1 MPIYG
6 IPGVSTNKRRSQV
19 TGVIALAVVAVVA
32 ISWIVVDRARGD
44 DRMQVVLQTDRVG
57 DGIASGTQVRLD
69 GVNVGS
75 IAAIESGES
84 GRQLIT
90 LKLNPSQLFGV
101 TDDLA
106 IDYAPANLF
115 GISEVELKRGQGGS
129 PLRENAVID
138 LSGDHSARVQDATMG
153 ALIRSLSQTSNEVLT
168 PQLTE
173 TLTKVGANLRW
184 FTPLIE
190 AMIATGQNLAD
201 TQKYPIS
208 FLLGQYGSTLTGAA
222 AMIDGT
228 VKLLDRFKNIEVLR
242 TQRDLFDTGVNTI
255 AKDFFPALANTLFTA
270 QSYLSGYA
278 DMLAPILNITSQM
291 VPSPQLSGAQLREIL
306 ARLDKSFIDTPDGP
320 ILNLAL
326 TLRGVPALSVPL
338 LGTSSAPTAGGAR

>member
-6 IPGVSTNKRRSQV
+6 IPGVSTNKRRSKV
-19 TGVIALAVVAVVA
+19 AGVLALALVTVVA
-32 ISWIVVDRARGD
+32 ISWIAVDKARGD
-44 DRMQVVLQTDRVG
+44 DRMQIVLQTDSIG
-57 DGIASGTQVRLD
+57 DGIAPGTQVRLD

-75 IAAIESGES
+75 IAAIDSGES

-90 LKLNPSQLFGV
+90 LRLNQSRLFGV
-101 TDDLA
+101 TDSLA

-115 GISEVELKRGQGGS
+115 GISEVELKRRDGGS
-129 PLRENAVID
+129 PLQENAIID
-138 LSGDHSARVQDATMG
+138 LSGDHSARAQDATMG
-153 ALIRSLSQTSNEVLT
+153 ALIRSLSQTSGDVLT
-168 PQLTE
+168 PRLAENLTR
-173 TLTKVGANLRW
+173 VAANLSW

-201 TQKYPIS
+201 TQIYPVS

-222 AMIDGT
+222 ALIDGT

-255 AKDFFPALANTLFTA
+255 AKDFFPAVANTLFTA
-270 QSYLSGYA
+270 QRYFSGYA
-278 DMLAPILNITSQM
+278 DMLTPILNITSQM
-291 VPSPQLSGAQLREIL
+291 VPSPQLSGSQLREIL
-306 ARLDKSFIDTPDGP
+306 ARLDKSFTDTPDGP

-338 LGTSSAPTAGGAR
+338 LGTSSAPIAGGPR

>member
-1 MPIYG
+1 ML
-6 IPGVSTNKRRSQV
+6 
-19 TGVIALAVVAVVA
+19 ALALVTVVA
-32 ISWIVVDRARGD
+32 ISWIAVDKARGD
-44 DRMQVVLQTDRVG
+44 DRMQIVLQTDSIG
-57 DGIASGTQVRLD
+57 DGIAPGTQVRLD

-75 IAAIESGES
+75 IAAIDSGES

-90 LKLNPSQLFGV
+90 LRLNQSRLFGV
-101 TDDLA
+101 TDSLA

-115 GISEVELKRGQGGS
+115 GISEVELKRRDGGS
-129 PLRENAVID
+129 PLQENAIID
-138 LSGDHSARVQDATMG
+138 LSGDHSARAQDATMG
-153 ALIRSLSQTSNEVLT
+153 ALIRSLSQTSGDVLT
-168 PQLTE
+168 PRLAENLTR
-173 TLTKVGANLRW
+173 VAANLSW

-201 TQKYPIS
+201 TQIYPVS

-222 AMIDGT
+222 ALIDGT

-255 AKDFFPALANTLFTA
+255 AKDFFPAVANTLFTA
-270 QSYLSGYA
+270 QRYFSGYA
-278 DMLAPILNITSQM
+278 DMLTPILNITSQM
-291 VPSPQLSGAQLREIL
+291 VPSPQLSGSQLREIL
-306 ARLDKSFIDTPDGP
+306 ARLDKSFTDTPDGP

-338 LGTSSAPTAGGAR
+338 LGTSSAPIAGGPR

>member
-1 MPIYG
+1 
-6 IPGVSTNKRRSQV
+6 
-19 TGVIALAVVAVVA
+19 
-32 ISWIVVDRARGD
+32 
-44 DRMQVVLQTDRVG
+44 MQIVLQTDSIG
-57 DGIASGTQVRLD
+57 DGIAPGTQVRLD

-75 IAAIESGES
+75 IAAIDSGES

-90 LKLNPSQLFGV
+90 LRLNQSRLFGV
-101 TDDLA
+101 TDSLA

-115 GISEVELKRGQGGS
+115 GISEVELKRRDGGS
-129 PLRENAVID
+129 PLQENAIID
-138 LSGDHSARVQDATMG
+138 LSGDHSARAQDATMG
-153 ALIRSLSQTSNEVLT
+153 ALIRSLSQTSGDVLT
-168 PQLTE
+168 PRLAENLTR
-173 TLTKVGANLRW
+173 VAANLSW

-201 TQKYPIS
+201 TQIYPVS

-222 AMIDGT
+222 ALIDGT

-255 AKDFFPALANTLFTA
+255 AKDFFPAVANTLFTA
-270 QSYLSGYA
+270 QRYFSGYA
-278 DMLAPILNITSQM
+278 DMLTPILNITSQM
-291 VPSPQLSGAQLREIL
+291 VPSPQLSGSQLREIL
-306 ARLDKSFIDTPDGP
+306 ARLDKSFTDTPDGP

-338 LGTSSAPTAGGAR
+338 LGTSSAPIAGGPR

>member
-6 IPGVSTNKRRSQV
+6 IPGVSTNKHRSQV

-32 ISWIVVDRARGD
+32 VTWIVVDRARGD
-44 DRMQVVLQTDRVG
+44 DRMQVVLQTEQIG
-57 DGIASGTQVRLD
+57 DGITAGTDVRLD
-69 GVNVGS
+69 GVKVGS
-75 IAAIESGES
+75 VAAIDGAAE

-90 LKLNPSQLFGV
+90 VKLNPSQLFGV
-101 TDDLA
+101 TDNLA

-115 GISEVELKRGQGGS
+115 GISEIELKRGHGGS
-129 PLRENAVID
+129 PLYENAMID
-138 LSGDHSARVQDATMG
+138 LTGDESARVQDATMG
-153 ALIRSLSQTSNEVLT
+153 ALIRSLSQTTNDVLT
-168 PQLTE
+168 PQLTD
-173 TLTKVGANLRW
+173 TLMKAAANLRW

-201 TQKYPIS
+201 TQIYPVS

-228 VKLLDRFKNIEVLR
+228 VKLIDRFENIEVLR

-255 AKDFFPALANTLFTA
+255 AKDFFPAVANTLFTA
-270 QSYLSGYA
+270 QRYLTGYA
-278 DMLAPILNITSQM
+278 DMLTPILNITSQM
-291 VPSPQLSGAQLREIL
+291 VPSPQLSSAQLREIL
-306 ARLDKSFIDTPDGP
+306 DRLEKSFTDGPDGP

-326 TLRGVPALSVPL
+326 TLRDVPALSVPL
-338 LGTSSAPTAGGAR
+338 LGTSPAPMPGGTR

>member
-6 IPGVSTNKRRSQV
+6 IPGVSTTKRRSQV
-19 TGVIALAVVAVVA
+19 TGVLALAVVAVVA
-32 ISWIVVDRARGD
+32 ISWIVIDNARGD
-44 DRMQVVLQTDRVG
+44 NRMEIVLRTDRIG
-57 DGIASGTQVRLD
+57 DGIAPGTQVRLD

-75 IAAIESGES
+75 IAAIDSGEA

-90 LKLNPSQLFGV
+90 LKLNQSQLFGV
-101 TDDLA
+101 TDNLA

-115 GISEVELKRGQGGS
+115 GISEVELKRRDGGS
-129 PLRENAVID
+129 PLQENAIID
-138 LSGDHSARVQDATMG
+138 LSDDPARAQDATMG
-153 ALIRSLSQTSNEVLT
+153 ALIRSLSQTSTEVLT
-168 PQLTE
+168 PQLAE
-173 TLTKVGANLRW
+173 NLTRVAANLGW

-201 TQKYPIS
+201 TQKYPVS

-222 AMIDGT
+222 ELIDGT

-255 AKDFFPALANTLFTA
+255 AKDFFPAVANTLFTA
-270 QSYLSGYA
+270 QRYLTGYA
-278 DMLAPILNITSQM
+278 DMLTPILNITSQM
-291 VPSPQLSGAQLREIL
+291 VPSPQLSGSQLREIL
-306 ARLDKSFIDTPDGP
+306 DRLDNSFTETPDGP

-338 LGTSSAPTAGGAR
+338 LGTSSAPLAGGAR